1 MGGYSVG
8 IATRQRIYEESKRL
22 FYEKGVKAT
31 SYTDICAAAEVN
43 RGLIP
48 YHFKSKSGIAIE
60 VLVEFVG
67 NMERAVTRWLEPYE
81 TVQPERNIAIE
92 LLMFRMLAGNV
103 NACRFYSEIHAD
115 DAYREKSL
123 DIQADVMSAFAQGSG
138 VEVSPQALN
147 TVTAMVEGT
156 ETELVRLVHTGLL
169 QESIDDMVRRDVAC
183 CYFLLGADI
192 DQVRAW
198 CDRAYELAEGYTM
211 TCNERFECVVIE
223 A

>member
-1 MGGYSVG
+1 MGEYSVG

-31 SYTDICAAAEVN
+31 SYTDICKAAGVN

-60 VLVEFVG
+60 VLVEFIDS
-67 NMERAVTRWLEPYE
+67 MEASVDNWLEPVE
-81 TVQPERNIAIE
+81 TVQPERNIAVE
-92 LLMFRMLAGNV
+92 LLMFRMLANNE
-103 NACRFYSEIHAD
+103 NACRFYSEIHSD

-123 DIQADVMSAFAQGSG
+123 DIQAGVMSAFAQGSG
-138 VEVSPQALN
+138 VEVSPQVLN

-156 ETELVRLVHTGLL
+156 ETELVRLVHAGLL
-169 QESIDDMVRRDVAC
+169 QESIEDMVRRDVAC
-183 CYFLLGADI
+183 CYFLLGADTY
-192 DQVRAW
+192 QVQAW
-198 CDRAYELAEGYTM
+198 CDRAFELSEGCTM
-211 TCNERFECVVIE
+211 TCNERFECTVVK